1 MENRPNVNVAAIGP
15 EEVPVID
22 LSGDI
27 DERIVEEVGNACKEW
42 GFFQVINHGVP
53 LHLLEAMKET
63 SKEFFD
69 QPMDE
74 KKAAKR
80 DEVNPY
86 AREMEKL
93 AFKLMEIICLS
104 LGLPGG
110 RLKGYFE
117 EQTSFLRINHYP
129 PCPFSDL
136 TLGCGRHKDF
146 DFLTVLAQD
155 DVGGLEVKRN
165 GKWVP
170 VKPDP
175 TALIINVGDI
185 CQVWSNERY
194 KSAEHRAVVNGE
206 KERYSIALFLVP
218 SHHVMVKPLEELV
231 SEEDPPKYL
240 PYNWGKFYAT
250 RNRSDYKK
258 QNVDNIQI
266 HDFRVP
272 N

>member
-1 MENRPNVNVAAIGP
+1 
-15 EEVPVID
+15 
-22 LSGDI
+22 
-27 DERIVEEVGNACKEW
+27 
-42 GFFQVINHGVP
+42 
-53 LHLLEAMKET
+53 MKET

-74 KKAAKR
+74 KKVVCQ
-80 DEVNPY
+80 EY
-86 AREMEKL
+86 AGEMEKL

-231 SEEDPPKYL
+231 SEKDPPKYL